1 MEIVIGCCAD
11 DPRKLRK
18 TVTSTKTITATIK
31 EDCAVLMPD
40 FYIVYDADLISNRY
54 NYVTAW
60 GRSYF
65 VTGMQVIPG
74 EGIRVSCRQDTLS
87 TYADQIA
94 GCTAVCTRC
103 SAAPNTYLLDSQIQ
117 TEAYQLQQVLTFG
130 FTFAYSGQA
139 IIVCVG

>member
-1 MEIVIGCCAD
+1 MDIVIGRCAD
-11 DPRKLRK
+11 DPRKLYK
-18 TVTSTKTITATIK
+18 TVTGTKTITATIK
-31 EDCAVLMPD
+31 DDCDVLAPT
-40 FYIVYDADLISNRY
+40 FYIVYDADLISDRY

-60 GRSYF
+60 GRAYF

-74 EGIRVSCRQDTLS
+74 EGIRVSCKQDTLS

-103 SAAPNTYLLDSQIQ
+103 SAAPNTYLPDSQIEL
-117 TEAYQLQQVLTFG
+117 EAYQLQQVRPFYHTF
-130 FTFAYSGQA
+130 TYSGQA

>member
-1 MEIVIGCCAD
+1 MTITIGCCAD

-31 EDCAVLMPD
+31 DDCDVLAPT
-40 FYIVYDADLISNRY
+40 FYLVMDDDLISDRY

-60 GRSYF
+60 GRQYF
-65 VTGMQVIPG
+65 VTGMQVVPG
-74 EGIRVSCRQDTLS
+74 EGIRVSCKQDTLS

-103 SAAPNTYLLDSQIQ
+103 SAAPNTYLPDSQIQ

>member
-11 DPRKLRK
+11 DPRKLHK

-31 EDCAVLMPD
+31 EDCAVLTPD

-60 GRSYF
+60 GRAYF

-74 EGIRVSCRQDTLS
+74 EGIRVSCKQDTLS

-103 SAAPNTYLLDSQIQ
+103 SAAPNTYLPDSQIEL
-117 TEAYQLQQVLTFG
+117 EAYQLQQVLTFG

>member
-1 MEIVIGCCAD
+1 MTITIGCCAD

-18 TVTSTKTITATIK
+18 AVTSTKTITATIK
-31 EDCAVLMPD
+31 DDCDVLSPV
-40 FYIVYDADLISNRY
+40 FYLVMDDDLISDRY
-54 NYVTAW
+54 NYVNAW

-65 VTGMQVIPG
+65 VTGMQVVPG
-74 EGIRVSCRQDTLS
+74 EGIRVSCKQDTLT

-103 SAAPNTYLLDSQIQ
+103 SAAPNTYLPDSQIQ